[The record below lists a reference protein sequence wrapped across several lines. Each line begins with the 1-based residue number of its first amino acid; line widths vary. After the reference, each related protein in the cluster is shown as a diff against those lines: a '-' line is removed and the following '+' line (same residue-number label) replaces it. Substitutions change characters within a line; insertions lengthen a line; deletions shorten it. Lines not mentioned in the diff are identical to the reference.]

1 MKTELNTETPST
13 NLVTEFLKAAKINW
27 PKFTGKA
34 KGLKEQE
41 QLTKS
46 DLDFLKS
53 FMSTFLGHGEEM
65 LKVLKSEADFYK
77 KDGKAHSDLYYSNL
91 KKAKARMK
99 KLAELQR
106 KIKRLR

>member
-1 MKTELNTETPST
+1 MKTELNTESPST

-46 DLDFLKS
+46 DLDFMKS
-53 FMSTFLGHGEEM
+53 FMSTFLGHGELM
-65 LKVLKSEADFYK
+65 LKHIKEEAKFYK
-77 KDGKAHSDLYYSNL
+77 ETDKVFSDACYADL
-91 KKAKARMK
+91 KKAKVRMK
-99 KLAELQR
+99 KLAAIQK
-106 KIKRLR
+106 KIKSLR

>member
-1 MKTELNTETPST
+1 MKVQIKRTYIANDG
-13 NLVTEFLKAAKINW
+13 TEFSTFNECEKYEKVR
-27 PKFTGKA
+27 
-34 KGLKEQE
+34 
-41 QLTKS
+41 LTKS

-77 KDGKAHSDLYYSNL
+77 KDDKAHSDLCYSDL

>member
-1 MKTELNTETPST
+1 MKVQIKRTYIANDG
-13 NLVTEFLKAAKINW
+13 TEFSTFNECEKYEKVR
-27 PKFTGKA
+27 
-34 KGLKEQE
+34 
-41 QLTKS
+41 LTKS

-77 KDGKAHSDLYYSNL
+77 KGDKAHSDLCYSDL